1 MRIAKEALAKG
12 GSAGTVLN
20 AANEVAVEAFLA
32 RRIGFLDIAATVEA
46 TISAAA
52 DLVALA
58 PNAIEEILAV
68 DAETRDR
75 AATQLARF
83 ASAGAAG

>member
-1 MRIAKEALAKG
+1 
-12 GSAGTVLN
+12 VLN

-32 RRIGFLDIAATVEA
+32 RRIGFLAIAATVEA
-46 TISAAA
+46 TISAVA

-58 PNAIEEILAV
+58 PNCIEEILAI
-68 DAETRDR
+68 DAETRGR
-75 AATQLARF
+75 AAAQLARF